1 MLTAARYASR
11 LIESRGDITKRAF
24 SSILQNVS
32 RTFSQCDDYLME
44 FSHSMGLVG

>member
-11 LIESRGDITKRAF
+11 LIESRGDITRRTF

-32 RTFSQCDDYLME
+32 GEPIECTIDFKWN
-44 FSHSMGLVG
+44 FPN